1 MKSISVG
8 VIGTGWCG
16 GIRANTC
23 ATNPLVEN
31 LHLAEINP
39 ERLDEVAGET
49 QPESATT
56 DLKKRRDRRSV
67 YLHDP

>member
-1 MKSISVG
+1 MKNISVG

-49 QPESATT
+49 QP
-56 DLKKRRDRRSV
+56 RSG
-67 YLHDP
+67 